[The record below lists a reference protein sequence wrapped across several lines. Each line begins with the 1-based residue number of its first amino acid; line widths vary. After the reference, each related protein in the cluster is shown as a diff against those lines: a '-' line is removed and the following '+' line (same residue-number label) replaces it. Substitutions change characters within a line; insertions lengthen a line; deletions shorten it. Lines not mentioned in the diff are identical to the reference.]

1 VKDTAKIMIISL
13 FANLA
18 LQNNVIFMF
27 FIITNR
33 HKSRIGHHAP
43 HGRIFPLGPHLF
55 EFLMQEGGQLC
66 LQLVI

>member
-1 VKDTAKIMIISL
+1 
-13 FANLA
+13 
-18 LQNNVIFMF
+18 MF

-43 HGRIFPLGPHLF
+43 TRTDFSFRSTHLLG
-55 EFLMQEGGQLC
+55 FLMQEGGQLC

>member
-1 VKDTAKIMIISL
+1 
-13 FANLA
+13 
-18 LQNNVIFMF
+18 MF